1 MPHSAAHGGERAGR
15 RPALRLLAL
24 VGIVGLAG
32 TASVGAAVW
41 RFDWHGL
48 SASEWAGVAVLAG
61 SAVLAEA
68 YPVPLR
74 RVAAGGISLAAIFI
88 VGSAVLFG
96 WGPAV
101 VTGLL
106 ARGVIEAVQR
116 RPPIRVAY
124 NSTLYA
130 LSGLAAGTAALPA
143 TSPGVAFEVGAVG
156 AGMAGFYLANITL
169 VAAVIACSSSSPFAV
184 TLRGSVSSTAMP
196 FAIMAS
202 AALTLAA
209 LWERSPFLIGAL
221 AGPLV
226 AVALYQRSM
235 HREVEAVRLAHTDPL
250 TGLGNYRNFQDR
262 LAAACTAAAKEELQF
277 ALCMVDLDNLKALND
292 RYGHPA
298 GDAALVEIASQLRR
312 AGEAFRLGGDE
323 FAVLLFDRDE
333 RDAVAVAERVGS
345 RVAALSLEQ
354 GGRAT
359 ISCGVAVASPPRL
372 EPGVLVETADTALYW
387 AKAQGKNRVC
397 AYGAGLIEL
406 ADSARLGCSAGREAQ
421 LSAASMLARAVDA
434 RDGVSSSHSQAVG
447 ELSSRLASRLGLD
460 GEQAELVKLAGRLHD
475 VGKLV
480 LPEEV
485 LRKPDALTDDER
497 RIVESHPA
505 IAFRMLESLGLDT
518 VAAWV
523 LHHHERWDGR
533 GYPDGLAGEEIHL
546 ASRILFVADAYESM
560 ITTQVYRPAR
570 SGDEALAELVRCAGS
585 QFDPAVVAALVE
597 TLAAHAHFEPP
608 ALAA

>member
-1 MPHSAAHGGERAGR
+1 
-15 RPALRLLAL
+15 LLVL

-32 TASVGAAVW
+32 TASVVAAVW

-74 RVAAGGISLAAIFI
+74 RVAAGGISLAAIFT

-106 ARGVIEAVQR
+106 ARGLIEAVQR
-116 RPPIRVAY
+116 RPPIRLAY
-124 NSTLYA
+124 NSALYV
-130 LSGLAAGTAALPA
+130 LSGLAGGVAAEVTRGTA
-143 TSPGVAFEVGAVG
+143 VGAELGAVC
-156 AGMAGFYLANITL
+156 AGMAGFYGVNIAL
-169 VAAVIACSSSSPFAV
+169 VALVIACSEGVPLAA
-184 TLRGSVSSTAMP
+184 TLKSSVSSTALP

-202 AALTLAA
+202 AAVCLVA
-209 LWERSPFLIGAL
+209 LWDRSPLLIVAL

-226 AVALYQRSM
+226 ALALYQRSA
-235 HREVEAVRLAHTDPL
+235 HREMEAMRLAHTDPL

-262 LAAACTAAAKEELQF
+262 LAATCRAAAREELQF

-298 GDAALVEIASQLRR
+298 GDSALSEIASQLRR
-312 AGEAFRLGGDE
+312 VGEAFRLGGDE
-323 FAVLLFDRDE
+323 FAVLLSDRDE
-333 RDAVAVAERVGS
+333 RDAVAVAQRLVS

-359 ISCGVAVASPPRL
+359 ISCGVAVASPHRL
-372 EPGVLVETADTALYW
+372 EPSVLLETADTALYW
-387 AKAQGKNRVC
+387 AKAQGRNRVC
-397 AYGAGLIEL
+397 AYGAGLVDL
-406 ADSARLGCSAGREAQ
+406 ADSVRLGFAAGRDAQ
-421 LSAASMLARAVDA
+421 LHAAAMLARAVDA
-434 RDGVSSSHSQAVG
+434 RDGVSSTHSQAVG
-447 ELSSRLASRLGLD
+447 ELAARLASRLGFD
-460 GEQAELVKLAGRLHD
+460 DEQAELVTLAGRLHD
-475 VGKLV
+475 IGKLV

-485 LRKPDALTDDER
+485 LRKPDALTDEER

-505 IAFRMLESLGLDT
+505 IAFRTLESLGLDT

-533 GYPDGLAGEEIHL
+533 GYPDGLTGEQIPL
-546 ASRILFVADAYESM
+546 AARILFVADAYESM
-560 ITTQVYRPAR
+560 TAAHVYRRAR
-570 SGDEALAELVRCAGS
+570 TPDEALAELVRCAGS

-597 TLAAHAHFEPP
+597 TRARGAAAAPP